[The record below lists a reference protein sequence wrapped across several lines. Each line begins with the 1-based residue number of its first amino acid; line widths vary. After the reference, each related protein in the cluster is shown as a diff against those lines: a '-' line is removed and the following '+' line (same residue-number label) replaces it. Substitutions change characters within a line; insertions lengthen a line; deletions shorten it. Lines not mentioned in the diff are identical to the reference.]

1 MKSKDQYIS
10 LYNYRGIAHRG
21 TKEGQ
26 RVYETA
32 KEKNIR
38 VIYENLPENKVT
50 GEYTQVA
57 TYPRS
62 FLDEY
67 FGQTTVEVETET
79 STETTTET
87 SAADA
92 IINGFRTLMTRI
104 TTLETRVEELTKKLE
119 TNVTNSN
126 EPIDDDDDLPF

>member
-1 MKSKDQYIS
+1 MKSKDEYIS
-10 LYNYRGIAHRG
+10 LYNYRGMAHRG

-67 FGQTTVEVETET
+67 FGQTTAEVDTET
-79 STETTTET
+79 VTET
-87 SAADA
+87 SAEDA

-104 TTLETRVEELTKKLE
+104 TTLETRVDELTKKLE

>member
-1 MKSKDQYIS
+1 MKSKDEYIS

-79 STETTTET
+79 STET

>member
-10 LYNYRGIAHRG
+10 LYNYRGMAHRG

-79 STETTTET
+79 STET

-104 TTLETRVEELTKKLE
+104 TTLETQVAELTKKLE
-119 TNVTNSN
+119 NNVTNSN
-126 EPIDDDDDLPF
+126 EHDDDDLPF

>member
-1 MKSKDQYIS
+1 MKSKDEYIS

-38 VIYENLPENKVT
+38 VIYADLPENKAT

-67 FGQTTVEVETET
+67 FGQTTTEA
-79 STETTTET
+79 ETET

-104 TTLETRVEELTKKLE
+104 TTLETQFEELTKKLE

-126 EPIDDDDDLPF
+126 ESIDNDNDLPF